1 MRYIILKASFAAV
14 LVCFGS
20 ALANGQE
27 QAKPADQQQV
37 GERSSG
43 ASIGVTTAKVPVIIV
58 GSAAKA
64 TWVTT
69 KFTTKYVVAPVAK
82 EIFLEM
88 TPAMAKF
95 AAKNA
100 LRYGVPIA
108 AKWALL

>member
-1 MRYIILKASFAAV
+1 MRYTIFKASFVA
-14 LVCFGS
+14 LFVCFGCVV
-20 ALANGQE
+20 ANGQD

-88 TPAMAKF
+88 TPAMTKF